1 MLLVDKSSTS
11 SNGDESRTPVNVEA
25 DNNAKLPVV
34 SSTDKKDLL
43 EMEVDLLKA
52 DIQRLKGEVACLEKT
67 KFCYRIV
74 SLNEELL
81 PHYTGLPNKG
91 IFNSVHRICQKY
103 LSSYYCGWSST
114 LCTEDQL
121 FITCKKCISYESILL
136 QYGHKVLI

>member
-43 EMEVDLLKA
+43 EMDVDLLKA
-52 DIQRLKGEVACLEKT
+52 DILRLKGEVACLEKT
-67 KFCYRIV
+67 KFCYRTV

-91 IFNSVHRICQKY
+91 IFNSAHRICQKVPV
-103 LSSYYCGWSST
+103 L
-114 LCTEDQL
+114 
-121 FITCKKCISYESILL
+121 ILL
-136 QYGHKVLI
+136 WMVIYSLHRGSAVHNIGEAALQLQFA